1 MRVHVALTP
10 AEFPDAPLTGCVA
23 LAVDVLRA
31 TTASVAACDGGLP
44 APRAGTRRGGGRSAG
59 RA

>member
-10 AEFPDAPLTGCVA
+10 AEFPDAPLSGRVA

-31 TTASVAACDGGLP
+31 TTASVAACD
-44 APRAGTRRGGGRSAG
+44 AG
-59 RA
+59 